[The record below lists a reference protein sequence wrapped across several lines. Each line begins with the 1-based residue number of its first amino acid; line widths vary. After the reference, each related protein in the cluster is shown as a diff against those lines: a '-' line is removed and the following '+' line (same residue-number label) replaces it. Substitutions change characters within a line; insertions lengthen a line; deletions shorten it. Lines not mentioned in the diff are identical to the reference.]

1 MTVAAP
7 AAEPVQAAAQQTVQA
22 APQGDLEAPK
32 ASIAEGEYK
41 FRGNAL
47 SRSLIFSIIG
57 NSIIFKL
64 KKESL
69 DIENEGKDN
78 ITIPYTDLKSYRYED
93 KTRIGYIIGSLFY
106 ILLGVL
112 LFWFGLEEASLP
124 SSEGGVVVASIFI
137 GLLSLVVAAL
147 MIFFFASG
155 TDFIAETHSGQ
166 TFKTKMR
173 RIRGKEEADRDAF
186 VCDLNTMLQ
195 LNNQPVLTT
204 AVLKKKKT
212 ELIIGTIAALVVIA
226 IAIVVTVPS
235 STSKSSTSLS
245 VSDVKDGTLT
255 SYTSTTIGNALKNYS
270 NFDNT
275 SWKEFDDEVEVDNG
289 DYVGNIVEFGATL
302 YYIAID
308 EDVYCEDASCN
319 LIIEFYQDEDMDDDE
334 FEIWG
339 IYIEEQRLN
348 DVDTEDFLDC
358 IYDDEIFYLYLS
370 DYGLALNRNE

>member
-1 MTVAAP
+1 
-7 AAEPVQAAAQQTVQA
+7 
-22 APQGDLEAPK
+22 
-32 ASIAEGEYK
+32 
-41 FRGNAL
+41 
-47 SRSLIFSIIG
+47 
-57 NSIIFKL
+57 
-64 KKESL
+64 
-69 DIENEGKDN
+69 
-78 ITIPYTDLKSYRYED
+78 
-93 KTRIGYIIGSLFY
+93 
-106 ILLGVL
+106 
-112 LFWFGLEEASLP
+112 
-124 SSEGGVVVASIFI
+124 
-137 GLLSLVVAAL
+137 
-147 MIFFFASG
+147 
-155 TDFIAETHSGQ
+155 
-166 TFKTKMR
+166 MR